1 MSCRVVVDQVQL
13 HKHQRRPFGVRIDV
27 MLPGRERVV
36 DRVSGRFEQLRVGT
50 AVQVI
55 ADIAAAGL
63 QAQRVSLGKH
73 CVALGKGRP
82 S

>member
-1 MSCRVVVDQVQL
+1 MSCRVVVDQVQMPE
-13 HKHQRRPFGVRIDV
+13 HQRRPFSVRIDV

-36 DRVSGRFEQLRVGT
+36 DRVSGRFELLQVGT

-63 QAQRVSLGKH
+63 QAKRVSLGKH
-73 CVALGKGRP
+73 CVALGNGRP
-82 S
+82 R